1 MTLKIDKIDQKII
14 EILKTDAKSP
24 NREIAKKTKLPVT
37 TVFNRIRRLE
47 KNGVIRGYAAVL
59 DYRKLGLKLTAYSFL
74 HYNISIWGKETSRT
88 ELKKQLMA
96 LPNIEEVKYII
107 GQYDILLK
115 FRVRDMDDFND
126 ILLNKVRSIPGIG
139 QTETFIVLEDV
150 V

>member
-1 MTLKIDKIDQKII
+1 MTLKIDNIDQKII
-14 EILKTDAKSP
+14 EILKTDAKTS

-47 KNGVIRGYAAVL
+47 KNGVIRGYSAVL
-59 DYRKLGLKLTAYSFL
+59 DYKKLGLKLTAYSLL
-74 HYNISIWGKETSRT
+74 HYNISIWGKETSRA
-88 ELKKQLMA
+88 ELKRQLIA

-126 ILLNKVRSIPGIG
+126 ILLNKLRGIPGIG

>member
-1 MTLKIDKIDQKII
+1 MTFEIDKIDQKII
-14 EILKTDAKSP
+14 EILKTDAKTS

-47 KNGVIRGYAAVL
+47 KNCVIRGYSAVL
-59 DYRKLGLKLTAYSFL
+59 DYKKLGLKLTAYSLL
-74 HYNISIWGKETSRT
+74 HYNISIWGKETSRA
-88 ELKKQLMA
+88 ELKRQLMA

-126 ILLNKVRSIPGIG
+126 ILLNKLRGIPGIG

>member
-1 MTLKIDKIDQKII
+1 MTLKIDNIDQRII

-47 KNGVIRGYAAVL
+47 KNGVIRGYSAVL
-59 DYRKLGLKLTAYSFL
+59 DYKKLGLKLTAYSLL
-74 HYNISIWGKETSRT
+74 HYNISIWGKETSRA
-88 ELKKQLMA
+88 ELKRQLMA

-126 ILLNKVRSIPGIG
+126 ILLNKLRGIPGIG